1 MDIWLAIFIVGIFLS
16 PFILPLML
24 WIVVTTVNF
33 MKDAISDVIY
43 NIKGRLDNQRC
54 MRRQRRLE
62 RLSDAEKACLAMQG
76 DRSALELITNR
87 DELEQILQKA
97 EDEYIRQMACGKL
110 GHQWNGC
117 VCKTC
122 GVKNIFAA
130 RDMHQW
136 DYCVCK
142 ICGVEAP
149 DAIHD
154 WELIN
159 QESTESESDE
169 WYGGHMV
176 RMTSVTEIN
185 TYRCRHCGREYQDS
199 QSYT

>member
-62 RLSDAEKACLAMQG
+62 RLRDAEKARLAMQG

-87 DELEQILQKA
+87 DELEQMLG
-97 EDEYIRQMACGKL
+97 QMGVIDKY
-110 GHQWNGC
+110 
-117 VCKTC
+117 
-122 GVKNIFAA
+122 GVK
-130 RDMHQW
+130 RQ
-136 DYCVCK
+136 
-142 ICGVEAP
+142 
-149 DAIHD
+149 
-154 WELIN
+154 
-159 QESTESESDE
+159 
-169 WYGGHMV
+169 
-176 RMTSVTEIN
+176 
-185 TYRCRHCGREYQDS
+185 
-199 QSYT
+199 